1 MATSSRKQTIT
12 HSNTL
17 KKYQSQLKKLKAK
30 QDVIKNELSNCQ
42 QRYNQI
48 KTEILDIQTK
58 INELSSSNKLIVSEH
73 ATIRVL
79 ERMFE
84 INLSEINQQIIDEI
98 LPIYRKLGDGVIPV
112 KCIDLRA
119 VIKNGVVVT
128 VK

>member
-1 MATSSRKQTIT
+1 MN
-12 HSNTL
+12 SNTL
-17 KKYQSQLKKLKAK
+17 KKYQTQLKKLKSK
-30 QDVIKNELSNCQ
+30 QDVVGAELADCQ

-48 KTEILDIQTK
+48 KTEILETQTK
-58 INELSSSNKLIVSEH
+58 IKELSRNNQLIVSEH

-84 INLSEINQQIIDEI
+84 INLSEINQQIINEL
-98 LPIYRKLGDGVIPV
+98 LPVYTKVGDGTIPV
-112 KCIDLRA
+112 ECIGLRA

>member
-1 MATSSRKQTIT
+1 MN
-12 HSNTL
+12 SNTL

-30 QDVIKNELSNCQ
+30 QDVIKSELSDCQ

-48 KTEILDIQTK
+48 KTEILDTQTK

-84 INLSEINQQIIDEI
+84 INLSEINQQIIDEV
-98 LPIYRKLGDGVIPV
+98 LPLYAKVGDGTIPV
-112 KCIDLRA
+112 KCIGLRA